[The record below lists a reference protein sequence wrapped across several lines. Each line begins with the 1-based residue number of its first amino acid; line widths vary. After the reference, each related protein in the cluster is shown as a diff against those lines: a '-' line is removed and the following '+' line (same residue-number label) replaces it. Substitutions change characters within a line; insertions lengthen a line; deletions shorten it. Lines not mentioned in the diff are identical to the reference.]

1 MEIDATS
8 TSTDARAIKR
18 ARSRSVSRPRSVS
31 RTPQQ
36 QGLKDDKQVKKAN
49 KMMKAGQKKM
59 NRMARA
65 GEADRYGGREGREGR
80 EGRLFFLICFSK
92 FFAYLPTSFF
102 SPPSLPRHEGPKL
115 TKHLLAGKMSNGTR
129 DRR

>member
-1 MEIDATS
+1 MVIDATS

-31 RTPQQ
+31 KTPQQ

-65 GEADRYGGREGREGR
+65 GEADRYGKEGGREGRR
-80 EGRLFFLICFSK
+80 SVLMHACVVARKCLFANHQLS
-92 FFAYLPTSFF
+92 PPR
-102 SPPSLPRHEGPKL
+102 PPSLPPSQD
-115 TKHLLAGKMSNGTR
+115 TKAPS
-129 DRR
+129 

>member
-1 MEIDATS
+1 VSGEGGREGRGDCRLLMEGWLSSTSSHIHSHFSLPPSLPPLPQDAAMEIDATS

-31 RTPQQ
+31 KTPQQ

-65 GEADRYGGREGREGR
+65 GEADR
-80 EGRLFFLICFSK
+80 
-92 FFAYLPTSFF
+92 
-102 SPPSLPRHEGPKL
+102 
-115 TKHLLAGKMSNGTR
+115 
-129 DRR
+129 